1 MVHRLVISI
10 NMSMNMVENLRK
22 MSGAGVQM
30 IDRIIAEIESDHRI
44 KLIRY
49 QVLVVIGTLNVQTS
63 THPVSSLLNWSITWN
78 YSYLTSGERPRVSK
92 VMDKAVSSIIMMAT
106 RELLWKFY
114 SGDAPF
120 TEL

>member
-22 MSGAGVQM
+22 MPGAGVQM
-30 IDRIIAEIESDHRI
+30 INRIIAEIDSDHRI

-49 QVLVVIGTLNVQTS
+49 QVLVVIGKLNDKAG
-63 THPVSSLLNWSITWN
+63 THTVSSLLNWSISWD
-78 YSYLTSGERPRVSK
+78 YCYLTSGERPRVSK
-92 VMDKAVSSIIMMAT
+92 VGDRAISVIIMMAT

-114 SGDAPF
+114 SGKPLF
-120 TEL
+120 IEL